1 MKNSIHV
8 SCDLHDH
15 LQAIAYSAEEC
26 GLTYINKE
34 GKLTRSLG
42 KIVKIYSEKGQDLCQ
57 LSDGSII
64 RFDRIETIEHRLKY
78 NNTDKHDPMLN

>member
-1 MKNSIHV
+1 MRNYLHV
-8 SCDLHDH
+8 SCDLHEH
-15 LQAIAYSAEEC
+15 LKAIADSAEEC

-34 GKLTRSLG
+34 GKLIRSLG
-42 KIVKIYSEKGQDLCQ
+42 KIIKIYSEKGQDWCQ
-57 LSDGSII
+57 LSNGSII

>member
-1 MKNSIHV
+1 MRNYLHV
-8 SCDLHDH
+8 SCDLHKH
-15 LQAIAYSAEEC
+15 LKAIADSAEEC

-34 GKLTRSLG
+34 GKLIRSLG

-64 RFDRIETIEHRLKY
+64 RFDRIETIEHTLKY
-78 NNTDKHDPMLN
+78 KNTDRHNPMLN